1 VTRRREIAM
10 MLQIDSVD
18 QNSQSMIP
26 AQLRNLLQQTL
37 DDHRLTRGERQALGR
52 ILEHSRPSESTI
64 GDYRRIAFEL
74 ARESIVADGMPA
86 VADVLGWL
94 QDVTK
99 LLDGIGDD
107 PDGRYFTDACFSP
120 QDDCVQR
127 IRGFLGSAKASA
139 DICVFTITDDRIS
152 GVISDLHRRGI
163 KVRLI
168 SDNEKAHDPG
178 SDVDR
183 LGREGVPVRIDS
195 SPFHMHHKF
204 AIVDGTK
211 LLTGSYNWTRTAAA
225 ENEENFLITA
235 DPRLVSR
242 FAWVFE
248 SLWEKFA

>member
-1 VTRRREIAM
+1 M
-10 MLQIDSVD
+10 S
-18 QNSQSMIP
+18 P

-37 DDHRLTRGERQALGR
+37 DDHRLSRAERKALGR
-52 ILEHSRPSESTI
+52 ILEHGRPSEPTL

-74 ARESIVADGMPA
+74 AKETIAADGMPA

-107 PDGRYFTDACFSP
+107 AEARHHADACFSP

-127 IRGFLGSAKASA
+127 IRGFLGSAKTSA

-152 GVISDLHRRGI
+152 EVIADLHRRRV
-163 KVRLI
+163 KVRII
-168 SDNEKAHDPG
+168 SDNEKTHDPG

-183 LGREGVPVRIDS
+183 LGREGVPVRVDS

-225 ENEENFLITA
+225 ENEENFLITE
-235 DPRLVSR
+235 DPRLVLR
-242 FAWVFE
+242 FARTFE